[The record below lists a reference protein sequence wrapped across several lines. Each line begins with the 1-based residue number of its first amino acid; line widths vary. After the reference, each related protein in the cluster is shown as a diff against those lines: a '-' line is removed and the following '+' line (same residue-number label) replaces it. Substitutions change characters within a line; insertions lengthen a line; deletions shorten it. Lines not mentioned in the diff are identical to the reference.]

1 LEPDVLD
8 KKNKRWFINTVLV
21 IAVVAFAG
29 FSLALPLSRA
39 FQGNQSNPEVED
51 VPGSESAASDL
62 EAQARSYE
70 IVLER
75 EPDNEVVLRGL
86 LQTRVQMGDI
96 EGAIV
101 PLERLVNLYP
111 ERTDYAI
118 LLGQAKQEI
127 GDREGAADVFRDV
140 LSASPGNMRA
150 MQSLVGL
157 LVEEGRPESAIG
169 LLEDT
174 LKTADDLNQ
183 IQAGSIDVASVQ
195 LLLGQVYVELGRDDQ
210 ALAIYDE
217 AIRVSEDDFRPIL
230 SKAILLQDLGRDGE
244 AQPLFAS
251 AEALAPAEFKDE
263 IKRLAA
269 GESTDAVESASPL
282 VPDGESGPDSTA
294 TSSEDEAA
302 NLIEGSESSTDES
315 QGE

>member
-1 LEPDVLD
+1 MLD
-8 KKNKRWFINTVLV
+8 KKNKRWFINAVLI

-39 FQGNQSNPEVED
+39 FQDNQHGYDAENSPHT
-51 VPGSESAASDL
+51 GAAGSDL

-70 IVLER
+70 VVLER

-86 LQTRVQMGDI
+86 LQTRVQMGDV
-96 EGAIV
+96 EGAID

-127 GDREGAADVFRDV
+127 GDREGAAEVFRDV
-140 LSASPGNMRA
+140 LSGSPGNMRA

-157 LVEEGRPESAIG
+157 LVQEGRPESAIG

-174 LKTADDLNQ
+174 LKTANDLNQ
-183 IQAGSIDVASVQ
+183 IQAGSVDVASVQ
-195 LLLGQVYVELGRDDQ
+195 LLLGQVYVELGRDDE

-217 AIRVSEDDFRPIL
+217 AIGSSEDDFRPIL
-230 SKAILLQDLGRDGE
+230 SKAILLQTLGRDDE
-244 AQPLFAS
+244 AQPLFSS

-263 IKRLAA
+263 IQRLAA
-269 GESTDAVESASPL
+269 GESEEELDSATPLTPDITDDSDATILEDDENATDVDEDTVPVESEPETDSP
-282 VPDGESGPDSTA
+282 
-294 TSSEDEAA
+294 
-302 NLIEGSESSTDES
+302 
-315 QGE
+315 

>member
-1 LEPDVLD
+1 MLD
-8 KKNKRWFINTVLV
+8 KKNKRWFINVVLV

-39 FQGNQSNPEVED
+39 FQDNQRDPEVEN
-51 VPGSESAASDL
+51 VPNSESAAANL

-86 LQTRVQMGDI
+86 LQTRVEMGDV

-127 GDREGAADVFRDV
+127 GDREGAAEVFRDV
-140 LSASPGNMRA
+140 LSSSPGNMRA

-157 LVEEGRPESAIG
+157 LVQEGRPESAIG

-183 IQAGSIDVASVQ
+183 IQAGSIDVASVR
-195 LLLGQVYVELGRDDQ
+195 LLLGQVYVELGRDDD

-217 AIRVSEDDFRPIL
+217 AIRSSEDDFRPIL
-230 SKAILLQDLGRDGE
+230 SKAILLQDLGRDDE
-244 AQPLFAS
+244 AQPLFSS

-263 IKRLAA
+263 IQRLAA
-269 GESTDAVESASPL
+269 GESAEAGDSVNSLTPDITDTPE
-282 VPDGESGPDSTA
+282 A
-294 TSSEDEAA
+294 TSAPTEGDDPAGAIDSEDVPE
-302 NLIEGSESSTDES
+302 ESDATSP
-315 QGE
+315 